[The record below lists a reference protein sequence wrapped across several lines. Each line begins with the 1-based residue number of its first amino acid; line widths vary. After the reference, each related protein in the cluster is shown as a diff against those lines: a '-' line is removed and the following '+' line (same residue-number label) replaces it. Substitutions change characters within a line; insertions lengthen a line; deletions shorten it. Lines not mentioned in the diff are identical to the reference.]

1 MAHGHDA
8 MNEAQAST
16 VRVDLQRAEH
26 AWHVVIERDGQR
38 REVGSIDELIRFLR
52 DLAALP
58 ERRRHGLR

>member
-1 MAHGHDA
+1 MGKDNISA
-8 MNEAQAST
+8 
-16 VRVDLQRAEH
+16 VKVDLQRAEH

-52 DLAALP
+52 DLAGLP